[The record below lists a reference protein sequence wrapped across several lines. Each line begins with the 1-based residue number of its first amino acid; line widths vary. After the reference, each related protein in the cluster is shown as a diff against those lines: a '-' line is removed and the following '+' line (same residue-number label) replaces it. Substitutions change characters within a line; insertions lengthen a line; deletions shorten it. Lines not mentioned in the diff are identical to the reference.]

1 MPRHSSS
8 SDARY
13 ADRERSNSART
24 VWYRSLATKGGDG
37 TVQRGERVEKRRIR
51 SRGNMATSQL
61 LDFDRLLAPV
71 SEEAPGGSELR
82 ETPDGNTKYFEI
94 KNARDQARQAER
106 RILALGPA
114 DGLDDET
121 RRERDEASRTVR
133 KNWPEVQR
141 LAEEIL
147 TEKSKDL
154 WVAAWLIEALV
165 RSDGLAGLRDGFR
178 LTRELAERFWDQIH
192 PRPDDDEGYG
202 HTVSQLAGLN
212 GVETDGTLIGPLDN
226 VPITAETRSQRAL
239 TLADFR
245 AAMNLDKVTPE
256 ARAKR
261 LADGAITL
269 DAFEKA
275 QRETPADVVQGLL
288 DDAQATLD
296 EFNQLSEA
304 LLRLCG
310 EQHHPPTS
318 NIRERLREIVDVL
331 HSQSNR
337 FSPVSGEV
345 SHDPSGNGSLAV
357 SGMQGQGGVPVP
369 NANAVYDREEAFRAL
384 LRVAD
389 YFRRTEPHSPVSYA
403 LEQAVRWGRMSLPEL
418 MKDLVEDSSVLREVF
433 RRAGIKEEESSE

>member
-1 MPRHSSS
+1 
-8 SDARY
+8 
-13 ADRERSNSART
+13 
-24 VWYRSLATKGGDG
+24 
-37 TVQRGERVEKRRIR
+37 
-51 SRGNMATSQL
+51 MATSQL

-114 DGLDDET
+114 EALDDET
-121 RRERDEASRTVR
+121 RRERDEAARTVR

-141 LAEEIL
+141 LAEDIL

-178 LTRELAERFWDQIH
+178 LTRELADRFWDQIH

-226 VPITAETRSQRAL
+226 VPITAETPSQRAL

-275 QRETPADVVQGLL
+275 QRQTPADVVQGLL

-296 EFNQLSEA
+296 EFNQLSET

-345 SHDPSGNGSLAV
+345 TNDSGGNGSLAV